1 MGNNHTHVSKGFRT
15 LLGAMAP
22 YLAREFRTE
31 FGKDWW
37 KVAVMETLWEEQK
50 RDLPGSGEWSELVDS
65 LDIARTLTLF
75 DVHWNQV
82 FRKKLSIDH
91 RTWAKELIGFRNRLA
106 HLGGQDFSDDD
117 TWRALDTMSRLC
129 EQIDPDSAEEIRAM
143 LRTLRYGSEQGSTA
157 VTEISPFPESKKNNN
172 AGVLKN
178 SPSGLPSWRDVIEPH
193 PDVAQGR
200 YRNAEFAADLAQVA
214 RGEGAYEYRD
224 PVEFFARTYITEGM
238 AGLLRQSLLRVS
250 GGGGEPVIQLKTAFG
265 GGKTHSMLA
274 LYHMMRAR
282 VSGEKLLGVKPLLDQ
297 ASLSDLPRANV
308 AVLVGT
314 ALDPTRSKRPGNMPG
329 ITINT
334 FWGEM
339 AAQLADSAGN
349 PKLYDY
355 VKEADK
361 KGVSPGSEAL
371 KNLFDA
377 AGPCVVLMDEIV
389 AYAKKIYG
397 VDGLPSGSF
406 DNFISFIQE
415 ITEAAR
421 ASKNSLVVAS
431 IPESVIEI
439 GGDAG
444 QIALDTIEHTF
455 GRMEAIWKPVAAN
468 EGFEVVRRRLFL
480 NCKDPDAREEV
491 CSAFSRMYSENSSD
505 FPVEAKEVGYKERL
519 LSCYPIHPEVFDRLY
534 QDWSTLERFQR
545 TRGVLRLMAAVI
557 HELWMGND
565 GSLLI
570 MPGSVPMNVPSVR
583 DELTRHLSENWNSIV
598 DREVDGKN
606 SIPYLKDQ
614 PGTHYSR
621 HMAARR
627 VSRTIMLGSA
637 PTGREQ
643 SVRGIEKSRIRLGVV
658 QPGESI
664 PVFNDAINALRNE
677 LSYLYSNPSG
687 DRYWYDNRPTLRKTA
702 EDRATQVSDI
712 DAEYEIEKRLHKFR
726 KEHPFSGVHI
736 CPASSLDVPD
746 EQSTRLVVL
755 RPEDQFKASN
765 ESNPA
770 LLSVNDILNN
780 RGNSPRMF
788 RNMLAFVAPDQDL
801 MRSLKQEVKR
811 FLAWRSIKE
820 DSQDLNLDAAQNRE
834 TENSLGRSNE
844 TVDAQI
850 KETYCWLLIPVI
862 DRNTDMKTIQWDR
875 IRISGGNE
883 TIVQKA
889 AKKMLQNEEIIDRW
903 APVLMRMELDNLLW
917 RDDEHISIKGLW
929 EYLCTYCYLPRL
941 ANVSVFEDTIRTG
954 LESSEYFAFASGF
967 DGERYIGLRFNQYVG
982 TIEHSG
988 YLVKVEIAR
997 KQLAEEEAKRKAEE
1011 ERKEDYEPDKPTP
1024 PVGGTGGTTAY
1035 PGDRG
1040 SGGAGFKEEPATQK
1054 IVNFHMS
1061 AELDI
1066 TRINRDVQKL
1076 MEEVVN
1082 HIVNTDGSSV
1092 QISLEVTAK
1101 AEAGFTPETVRTVS
1115 ENSRTLKV
1123 ERFGFGN

>member
-1 MGNNHTHVSKGFRT
+1 
-15 LLGAMAP
+15 
-22 YLAREFRTE
+22 
-31 FGKDWW
+31 
-37 KVAVMETLWEEQK
+37 
-50 RDLPGSGEWSELVDS
+50 
-65 LDIARTLTLF
+65 
-75 DVHWNQV
+75 
-82 FRKKLSIDH
+82 
-91 RTWAKELIGFRNRLA
+91 
-106 HLGGQDFSDDD
+106 
-117 TWRALDTMSRLC
+117 
-129 EQIDPDSAEEIRAM
+129 
-143 LRTLRYGSEQGSTA
+143 
-157 VTEISPFPESKKNNN
+157 
-172 AGVLKN
+172 
-178 SPSGLPSWRDVIEPH
+178 
-193 PDVAQGR
+193 
-200 YRNAEFAADLAQVA
+200 
-214 RGEGAYEYRD
+214 
-224 PVEFFARTYITEGM
+224 
-238 AGLLRQSLLRVS
+238 
-250 GGGGEPVIQLKTAFG
+250 
-265 GGKTHSMLA
+265 
-274 LYHMMRAR
+274 
-282 VSGEKLLGVKPLLDQ
+282 
-297 ASLSDLPRANV
+297 
-308 AVLVGT
+308 
-314 ALDPTRSKRPGNMPG
+314 
-329 ITINT
+329 
-334 FWGEM
+334 
-339 AAQLADSAGN
+339 
-349 PKLYDY
+349 
-355 VKEADK
+355 
-361 KGVSPGSEAL
+361 
-371 KNLFDA
+371 
-377 AGPCVVLMDEIV
+377 
-389 AYAKKIYG
+389 
-397 VDGLPSGSF
+397 
-406 DNFISFIQE
+406 
-415 ITEAAR
+415 
-421 ASKNSLVVAS
+421 
-431 IPESVIEI
+431 
-439 GGDAG
+439 
-444 QIALDTIEHTF
+444 
-455 GRMEAIWKPVAAN
+455 
-468 EGFEVVRRRLFL
+468 
-480 NCKDPDAREEV
+480 
-491 CSAFSRMYSENSSD
+491 
-505 FPVEAKEVGYKERL
+505 
-519 LSCYPIHPEVFDRLY
+519 
-534 QDWSTLERFQR
+534 
-545 TRGVLRLMAAVI
+545 
-557 HELWMGND
+557 
-565 GSLLI
+565 
-570 MPGSVPMNVPSVR
+570 MNVPSVR

-941 ANVSVFEDTIRTG
+941 ANVRVFEETIQTG

-988 YLVKVEIAR
+988 YLVKVEVAR

-1011 ERKEDYEPDKPTP
+1011 EGKEDYEPDNPTP
-1024 PVGGTGGTTAY
+1024 PVGGTGGTTVF
-1035 PGDRG
+1035 PGDQG
-1040 SGGAGFKEEPATQK
+1040 SGGVDVKEEPVTQK

-1061 AELDI
+1061 AELDL

-1076 MEEVVN
+1076 MEEVIN
-1082 HIVNTDGSSV
+1082 HIINADGSSV

-1123 ERFGFGN
+1123 ERFGFSN